1 MNERIDW
8 VLHHMAKSHRELAR
22 ILKAERDLACHA
34 AGLVINIP
42 HAHLAGAGVDSVKSQ
57 SHDLSK
63 NIAVYLNGLADLE
76 EALAENL
83 EPVVK
88 ELQGQEEE

>member
-8 VLHHMAKSHRELAR
+8 ILHHMAKSQRELAR
-22 ILKAERDLACHA
+22 ILKAERELACHA

-42 HAHLAGAGVDSVKSQ
+42 HAHMAGAGVEGVKSQ
-57 SHDLSK
+57 SLDLSK

-76 EALAENL
+76 DALGDNL